1 MPFITGMF
9 QSSSTA
15 SGMAA
20 RHHARASMPSA
31 ASAISKPM
39 SSRTRRA
46 TLRITRL
53 SSTTRQVF
61 TACSNSGRHRASGLV
76 KERFA

>member
-1 MPFITGMF
+1 
-9 QSSSTA
+9 
-15 SGMAA
+15 MAA
-20 RHHARASMPSA
+20 RHQASASMPSA

-39 SSRTRRA
+39 SSNARRA

-61 TACSNSGRHRASGLV
+61 TARSKL
-76 KERFA
+76 